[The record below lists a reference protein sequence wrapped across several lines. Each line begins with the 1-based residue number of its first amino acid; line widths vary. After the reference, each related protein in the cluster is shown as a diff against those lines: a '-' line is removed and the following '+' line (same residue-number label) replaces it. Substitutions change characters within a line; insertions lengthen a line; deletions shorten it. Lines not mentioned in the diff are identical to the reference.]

1 MANLAN
7 YVVVLSGISAIEQ
20 KENGNSIRYYNQ
32 NLQTFAR
39 YDDALAFARQQQRNL
54 RAATKAT
61 DVGYENLYVC
71 HKTRGD
77 TRAITYLTRD
87 KETSASFDL
96 D

>member
-1 MANLAN
+1 MAS
-7 YVVVLSGISAIEQ
+7 YVVVLSGVSAIEQ
-20 KENGNSIRYYNQ
+20 KENGNSIKYYNQ
-32 NLQTFAR
+32 DLQTFAR

-61 DVGYENLYVC
+61 DVNYENLYVC

-77 TRAITYLTRD
+77 TRAIIYLTRD

-96 D
+96 A